1 MGLGCR
7 VCGVLACVLVAL
19 GRHFGFLGFLPL
31 GCGES
36 LLFVSEDMVGNV
48 AIIYKIYVYS

>member
-1 MGLGCR
+1 MGCR

-36 LLFVSEDMVGNV
+36 LLFVAEDMVGNV